1 MKLADMKALR
11 DALIDAVAAAEANG
25 RSDDDEAGD
34 LMVST
39 LSAQAH
45 SALDE
50 LDAAIKA
57 ARGG

>member
-25 RSDDDEAGD
+25 ADDDAD
-34 LMVST
+34 VSGFVPQ

-45 SALDE
+45 AAFDE
-50 LDAAIKA
+50 LDAEIKKS
-57 ARGG
+57 RG